1 MDQKEIMK
9 QMINFNKATFDNTFN
24 AMVMLQDQTEKM
36 ANTFISQATW
46 LPEEGKKVVNEWLSA
61 YKKGRED
68 FKKVVDDNFKKVE
81 DFFATAAKAKK
92 ETKKQTKA
100 A

>member
-1 MDQKEIMK
+1 MDTGEMGK
-9 QMINFNKATFDNTFN
+9 QMMGFYKASFDTTFN

-36 ANTFISQATW
+36 VRSFIEQTTSV
-46 LPEEGKKVVNEWLSA
+46 PEEGKRVIDEWLKA

-81 DFFATAAKAKK
+81 DFFATAAKTKK
-92 ETKKQTKA
+92 ETKA